1 MLDRLEQLLAAAT
14 PRPWNYEWN
23 DRDDHEAGI
32 DIMAAP
38 PNGRVA
44 LVELSHFG
52 ESTHADAELIAAAV
66 NALPDLLAVVEAAE
80 FLRRDNPVCYDEATR
95 LAIIAERERALDEAI
110 AKLDE
115 EDTYA

>member
-1 MLDRLEQLLAAAT
+1 MIKRLEKLLDAAT
-14 PRPWNYEWN
+14 PGPWSYEWN

-52 ESTHADAELIAAAV
+52 EPTRAEAELIAAAV
-66 NALPDLLAVVEAAE
+66 NALPALLAVVEAARE
-80 FLRRDNPVCYDEATR
+80 VSTFRYCTKAVCDDYIWQRNKSCLSEA
-95 LAIIAERERALDEAI
+95 L

-115 EDTYA
+115 VQP